1 MAVIQWPATL
11 PQVPQKGFQETIG
24 INILRT
30 QTDGG
35 PAKQRV
41 RASRPNSMQLS
52 FIMTTAQTQ
61 ILDDFVKNTI
71 MGTARFTF
79 PHPRLLGTNIDV
91 RIVPGGSGEFFTV
104 QYLAPGYW
112 TTSLNMEIMP

>member
-11 PQVPQKGFQETIG
+11 PQIPQKGFQETIG
-24 INILRT
+24 INIIRT

-35 PAKQRV
+35 PAKQRR
-41 RASRPNSMQLS
+41 RASRPNDMQLS

-61 ILDDFVKNTI
+61 ILDDFIKNSI
-71 MGTARFTF
+71 GGVARFQF
-79 PHPRLLGTNIDV
+79 PHPRLLGTTVDV
-91 RIVPGGSGEFFTV
+91 RIVPGSNGEFFTV

-112 TTSLNMEIMP
+112 STSLRMEIMP